1 MPYSRPELIELRDTA
16 YADIERIPGAD
27 ARLAFG
33 NLNVLAHIL
42 AGATDGL
49 YGYVEWLS
57 RQLLPDTAEDEYL
70 DRHASIWLEDGR
82 KSAKASSG
90 AVIIE
95 GAVGVAVPAGTQ
107 FVRGDG
113 VQFASTSEVMLVAS
127 TATVQVKAMTSGVVT
142 NTAAGAKLTLV
153 SPIAGLSSQA
163 IVDPAGLVDGSDTE
177 KNAQL
182 RDRVLQRIQEPPQG
196 GSSSDYEKW
205 AKEVPGVTRAWVSPL
220 EMGAGTVT
228 LRFVRDGDASPI
240 PDPAEIAVV
249 QAYIDARRPVTAEVY
264 VVAPVAKPV
273 LYQIQL
279 TPGTASVKA
288 AVEAELRDLILR
300 EAAPGKTL
308 LISHNREAISIATG
322 EEDHVLVQPAANVVH
337 AVGEMATFGGITWI

>member
-57 RQLLPDTAEDEYL
+57 RQLLPDSAEDEYL

-82 KSAKASSG
+82 KPAKASSG
-90 AVIIE
+90 GVIVE
-95 GAVGVAVPAGTQ
+95 GVVGVTVPVGAQ

-113 VQFASTSEVMLVAS
+113 VQFAATNEVTLAAL
-127 TATVQVKAMTSGVVT
+127 TATVQVQAMTAGAAT

-163 IVDPAGLVDGSDTE
+163 TVDPAGLVDGSDIE
-177 KNAQL
+177 KNSQL
-182 RDRVLQRIQEPPQG
+182 RGRILQRIQEPPQG
-196 GSSSDYEKW
+196 GSSSDYVKW
-205 AKEVPGVTRAWVSPL
+205 AKEVPGVTRAWVAPL

-228 LRFVRDGDASPI
+228 LRFVRDGDVSPI
-240 PDPAEIAVV
+240 PDPAEISVV
-249 QAYIDARRPVTAEVY
+249 QSYIDARRPVTAELY
-264 VVAPVAKPV
+264 VVAPVAVPV
-273 LYQIQL
+273 LFQIQL
-279 TPGTASVKA
+279 TPGAASVKA

-300 EAAPGKTL
+300 ESAPGQTL
-308 LISHNREAISIATG
+308 LISHIREAISIATG
-322 EEDHVLVQPAANVVH
+322 EVDHVLASPTANVVH
-337 AVGEMATFGGITWI
+337 AIGEMATFGGITWI

>member
-1 MPYSRPELIELRDTA
+1 MPYTRPELISLRDAA

-49 YGYVEWLS
+49 YGYVDWLS
-57 RQLLPDTAEDEYL
+57 RQLFPDTAEDEYL

-82 KSAKASSG
+82 KPAKASSG
-90 AVIIE
+90 GVVVE
-95 GAVGVAVPAGTQ
+95 GQIGVTVPAGTQ

-113 VQFASTSEVMLVAS
+113 VQFSTMNEVTL
-127 TATVQVKAMTSGVVT
+127 ATLTVPVKIQALSAGAVT
-142 NTAAGAKLTLV
+142 NTAAGAKLTLI

-163 IVDPAGLVDGSDTE
+163 TVDPSGLVDGSDIE

-182 RDRVLQRIQEPPQG
+182 RGRILQRIQEPPQG
-196 GSSSDYEKW
+196 GSSSDYVKW

-228 LRFVRDGDASPI
+228 LRFVRDGDVSPI

-264 VVAPVAKPV
+264 VVAPVAKPI

-279 TPGTASVKA
+279 TPGSASVKA

-300 EAAPGKTL
+300 EAAPGQTL
-308 LISHNREAISIATG
+308 LVSHNREAISIATG

-337 AVGEMATFGGITWI
+337 AIGEMATFGGITWI

>member
-1 MPYSRPELIELRDTA
+1 MPYSRPELIELRDSA

-82 KSAKASSG
+82 KPAKASSG
-90 AVIIE
+90 AVIVE
-95 GAVGVAVPAGTQ
+95 GAVGVTVPAGTQ

-113 VQFASTSEVMLVAS
+113 VQFASTSEVTLVAL
-127 TATVQVKAMTSGVVT
+127 TATVQVQAMTAGVVT

-163 IVDPAGLVDGSDTE
+163 TVDPAGLVDGSDIE

-279 TPGTASVKA
+279 MPGTASVKA